1 MSRLIHLLPKP
12 LFFALLGAVGC
23 LIGWLAGEPLLKT
36 LKPPQDD
43 AADTKPQATPVLVFN
58 NELTKRL
65 QREEAK
71 TGDVQLSLMWDNEND
86 LDLHC
91 IDPNGEHIYFGHKK
105 SASGGE
111 LDVDMNARPPYSNKP
126 VENIYWPSG
135 GAPMGHYQVFVHH
148 YARHAGADT
157 TAFTVGV
164 KAAGKVR
171 EFKGSVSVYQT
182 NTVHEFTLEPKALTL
197 KDARAKSP
205 VSLKTTFVI
214 GLWTALLAIFA
225 SLLLVFGQNLLMH
238 RRLLALKSLAL
249 VVGGGLLAGLVSGSV
264 SQYLFALGA
273 QEFATQLEDP
283 TKLLKLGQVAGWMLL
298 GGLMGAGMSFFIP
311 NLPRIRAAFAGVLGG
326 FLGSLGFLY
335 ALAHTTD
342 VTGRL
347 VGAVLLGATIGLMVA
362 VVEKL
367 AREAA
372 LVVHWHANERTVINL
387 GREPVI
393 LGSSPEAHL
402 YLPKEK
408 GFPAVTAIVT
418 FHDGRVEMENKLT
431 KTTHTLRGGNKLQI
445 GTLWIE
451 IQTDAQSGS

>member
-12 LFFALLGAVGC
+12 IFFALLGGLGC
-23 LIGWLAGEPLLKT
+23 LIGWLAGEPLLKS
-36 LKPPQDD
+36 LKPSATAEGESPQS
-43 AADTKPQATPVLVFN
+43 APVLVFN
-58 NELTKRL
+58 VELTKRL
-65 QREEAK
+65 ERESAK

-91 IDPNGEHIYFGHKK
+91 IDPTGAHIFFGHKK
-105 SASGGE
+105 ADSGGE
-111 LDVDMNARPPYSNKP
+111 LDVDMNARPPYSSRP
-126 VENIYWPSG
+126 VENIYWPG
-135 GAPMGHYQVFVHH
+135 GSAPTGRYQISVHH
-148 YARHAGADT
+148 YARHGSPDN

-164 KAAGKVR
+164 KAGKKVQ
-171 EFKGSVSVYQT
+171 EFKGTVSLYQT
-182 NTVHEFTLEPKALTL
+182 NRVHEFDLEPAALTL
-197 KDARAKSP
+197 KETRSRSQ
-205 VSLKTTFVI
+205 VSLKATVVV

-225 SLLLVFGQNLLMH
+225 SMLLVCGQNLLMH
-238 RRLLALKSLAL
+238 RRLFALRSLAI

-273 QEFATQLEDP
+273 QEFASQMEDP
-283 TKLLKLGQVAGWMLL
+283 SRLVKAGQVAGWMLL
-298 GGLMGAGMSFFIP
+298 GGLMGAGMGFFIP
-311 NLPRIRAAFAGVLGG
+311 NLPRVRTGFAGVLGG
-326 FLGSLGFLY
+326 LLGSVAFLY
-335 ALAHTTD
+335 AMAKTGD

-372 LVVHWHANERTVINL
+372 LVVHWHENERTVINL
-387 GREPVI
+387 GHEPVI

-408 GFPAVTAIVT
+408 GFPDVTAIVT
-418 FHDGRVEMENKLT
+418 FRGGKVEMENKLT
-431 KTTHTLRGGNKLQI
+431 NSTHTLQGGNKLQI

-451 IQTDAQSGS
+451 IQTDVK